1 MKTGE
6 RERERESGAVEA
18 RTSISGKQE
27 TERRF
32 VMRVALLEGEKRGEV
47 QKAMAADGWVHVMA
61 SPPTGKR
68 PSD

>member
-1 MKTGE
+1 
-6 RERERESGAVEA
+6 VEA